1 MKLKTLRT
9 ENVIINTFGKL
20 HEPKLETLDVVQAK
34 VKHRFTNEYTFI
46 EALCYPLLC
55 KPLRNQEIS
64 LAKRSYENL
73 SSLDL
78 ADFNEDNSELKIG
91 VLVGVDYYHSFF
103 TGKFIRNMHSPVA
116 SSSVFG

>member
-1 MKLKTLRT
+1 M
-9 ENVIINTFGKL
+9 
-20 HEPKLETLDVVQAK
+20 QAK